1 VEDAAAGDGSPA
13 AEKLGQQT
21 GRKRRRWMGLG
32 ILWLEERR
40 DERRGEKRCGKQER
54 WRRRAGL
61 PLYSDEEEREGAMWS
76 AGGVMAGEGGKRVEA
91 GVRLKNALCLTAL
104 ALLSFP

>member
-1 VEDAAAGDGSPA
+1 MEDAAAGDVSRA
-13 AEKLGQQT
+13 AETTKLGQQT
-21 GRKRRRWMGLG
+21 GRKRQWWLGLG
-32 ILWLEERR
+32 ILWLDGWR
-40 DERRGEKRCGKQER
+40 DERGGRGVARTMEKKG
-54 WRRRAGL
+54 AGL